1 MTRVA
6 RPTPPAPT
14 AAPALQVDAE
24 AVLDRNWTGTSTLPS
39 TAQYP
44 HQWSWDSAFIGI
56 GLARVRPAR
65 ARLELTSL
73 FDGQWASGRLP
84 QIVYNP
90 AASRRSYF
98 PDADFWSVRDLPG
111 GPSVDTAGLVQPPL
125 HARAVWTIA
134 EADPGDQADA
144 FLIDMYPKLAA
155 WQRYLH
161 TRRSASRSGL
171 VAIVHPWESGL
182 DNSPAWDEAIT
193 AAGPFEP
200 SPFVR
205 RDANHVAA
213 GQRPTSAD
221 YRAYVSLAAR
231 YRDSGCSDDLSRQP
245 FAVEDPLFN
254 AVLLDAERCLAR
266 IAARVRPGAV
276 AQHEAAARRV
286 HAGLLDRLWDAER
299 GWFVARDVRAD
310 RGAGVATVA
319 SLVPLLDPWLPP
331 EVSERVAALALSDDF
346 AGGCRYPL
354 PSAALTARGF
364 ERHRY
369 WRGPTWINTNWLVW
383 IAARQVG
390 RTDLARRLRDA
401 SLQLVSEHGFREYY
415 DAVTG
420 TALGATGFSWSA
432 ALTLDFLA
440 AEPSL
445 AA

>member
-1 MTRVA
+1 MSRVA
-6 RPTPPAPT
+6 RSTPSRPT
-14 AAPALQVDAE
+14 AARALQADAN

-56 GLARVRPAR
+56 GLSRTRPER

-73 FDGQWASGRLP
+73 FHGQWASGRLP

-90 AASRRSYF
+90 AVSRRSYF
-98 PDADFWSVRDLPG
+98 PDADFWSVSDLPG
-111 GPSVDTAGLVQPPL
+111 GPSVETSGLVQPPL

-144 FLIDMYPKLAA
+144 FLVELYPKLAA

-161 TRRSASRSGL
+161 TNRSASGSGL
-171 VAIVHPWESGL
+171 VSIVHPWESGL
-182 DNSPAWDEAIT
+182 DNSPAWDESIA

-200 SPFVR
+200 PTFIR
-205 RDANHVAA
+205 RDTSHVAVA
-213 GQRPTSAD
+213 QRPTTAD

-231 YRDSGCSDDLSRQP
+231 YRDSGCSDDLSQQP
-245 FAVEDPLFN
+245 FVVEDPLFN

-266 IAARVRPGAV
+266 IAARVRPDAF
-276 AQHEAAARRV
+276 ASHEAAARRI
-286 HAGLLDRLWDAER
+286 HTGLIDRLWDADR
-299 GWFVARDVRAD
+299 GCFSARDVRTD
-310 RGAGVATVA
+310 RHAGIATVA
-319 SLVPLLDPWLPP
+319 SLTPLLDPWLPLD
-331 EVSERVAALALSDDF
+331 VSERVAALARSEDF

-354 PSAALTARGF
+354 PTTALTAHGF

-383 IAARQVG
+383 TAAIQAG
-390 RTDLARRLRDA
+390 RADLARRLRDA

-415 DAVTG
+415 DPDTG
-420 TALGATGFSWSA
+420 IPLGATGFSWSA

-440 AEPSL
+440 G
-445 AA
+445 